1 MNPFKRFKEW
11 LWPSIATDEEE
22 RLCAYLQRYGCPDCA
37 CDTWKVGPSAGV
49 ATNIQ
54 CAGCHSEFNISTV
67 LGFAERINN
76 RE

>member
-22 RLCAYLQRYGCPDCA
+22 RLCDYLQRHGCPDCD

-67 LGFAERINN
+67 LGFAERI
-76 RE
+76 R